1 MSGRYIA
8 VYVHP
13 RARQRR
19 MELRGENRYE
29 VWVPEVPA
37 DGAANKAV
45 QRLLAEAL
53 TVAPLP
59 PCAHSGSHQSE
70 KGVSA
75 DVSLSAGSVA

>member
-19 MELRGENRYE
+19 IALRGDNRYE
-29 VWVPEVPA
+29 VWVPEAPA

-53 TVAPLP
+53 TVAPSRLVLIRG
-59 PCAHSGSHQSE
+59 HTSRRKVFQLM
-70 KGVSA
+70 SA
-75 DVSLSAGSVA
+75 

>member
-1 MSGRYIA
+1 MSGKYIA

-19 MELRGENRYE
+19 IALRGDNRYE
-29 VWVPEVPA
+29 VWVPEAPA

-53 TVAPLP
+53 TVAPSCL
-59 PCAHSGSHQSE
+59 ALIRGHTSRKKVFQLM
-70 KGVSA
+70 SA
-75 DVSLSAGSVA
+75 

>member
-1 MSGRYIA
+1 MSGKYIA

-53 TVAPLP
+53 TVAPSRL
-59 PCAHSGSHQSE
+59 ALILGHTSRKKVFQLM
-70 KGVSA
+70 SA
-75 DVSLSAGSVA
+75 

>member
-1 MSGRYIA
+1 MSGRYIG

-19 MELRGENRYE
+19 IAPRGNNRYE
-29 VWVPEVPA
+29 VWVPEAPA

-53 TVAPLP
+53 MVAPSRL
-59 PCAHSGSHQSE
+59 ALIRGHTSRKKVFQLM
-70 KGVSA
+70 SA
-75 DVSLSAGSVA
+75 

>member
-1 MSGRYIA
+1 VSGRYIA

-19 MELRGENRYE
+19 IALRGDNRHE
-29 VWVPEVPA
+29 VGVPEAPA

-53 TVAPLP
+53 TVAPSRLVLIRG
-59 PCAHSGSHQSE
+59 HTSRKKVFQLM
-70 KGVSA
+70 SA
-75 DVSLSAGSVA
+75 

>member
-1 MSGRYIA
+1 VSRKYIA

-19 MELRGENRYE
+19 IALRGDNRYE
-29 VWVPEVPA
+29 VWVPEAPA

-53 TVAPLP
+53 TVASSRL
-59 PCAHSGSHQSE
+59 ALIRGHTSRKKVFQLM
-70 KGVSA
+70 SA
-75 DVSLSAGSVA
+75 

>member
-19 MELRGENRYE
+19 IELRGDNRYE
-29 VWVPEVPA
+29 VWVPEAPA

-53 TVAPLP
+53 TVAPSRL
-59 PCAHSGSHQSE
+59 AVIRGHTSRKEVFQLM
-70 KGVSA
+70 SA
-75 DVSLSAGSVA
+75 

>member
-1 MSGRYIA
+1 VSGRYIA

-19 MELRGENRYE
+19 IALRGENRYE
-29 VWVPEVPA
+29 VWVPEAPA

-53 TVAPLP
+53 TVAPSRLVLIRG
-59 PCAHSGSHQSE
+59 HTSRKKVFQLM
-70 KGVSA
+70 SA
-75 DVSLSAGSVA
+75 

>member
-1 MSGRYIA
+1 MSGKYIA

-19 MELRGENRYE
+19 IALRGENRYE
-29 VWVPEVPA
+29 VWVPEAPA

-53 TVAPLP
+53 TVAPSRLVLIRG
-59 PCAHSGSHQSE
+59 HTSRRKVFQLM
-70 KGVSA
+70 SA
-75 DVSLSAGSVA
+75 

>member
-19 MELRGENRYE
+19 IALRGDNRYE
-29 VWVPEVPA
+29 VWVPEAPA

-53 TVAPLP
+53 TVAPSRLVLIRG
-59 PCAHSGSHQSE
+59 HTSRKKVFQLM
-70 KGVSA
+70 SA
-75 DVSLSAGSVA
+75 

>member
-1 MSGRYIA
+1 MSGKYIA

-19 MELRGENRYE
+19 IALRGDNRYE
-29 VWVPEVPA
+29 VWVPEAPA

-53 TVAPLP
+53 TVAPSRLVLIRG
-59 PCAHSGSHQSE
+59 HTSRRKVFQLM
-70 KGVSA
+70 SA
-75 DVSLSAGSVA
+75 

>member
-1 MSGRYIA
+1 MSGKYIA

-19 MELRGENRYE
+19 IELRGRHEA
-29 VWVPEVPA
+29 WVPEAPA

-53 TVAPLP
+53 TVAPSRL
-59 PCAHSGSHQSE
+59 ALIRGHTSRKKVFQLM
-70 KGVSA
+70 SA
-75 DVSLSAGSVA
+75 

>member
-1 MSGRYIA
+1 VSGRYIA

-19 MELRGENRYE
+19 IALRGENRYE
-29 VWVPEVPA
+29 AWVPEAPA

-53 TVAPLP
+53 TVAPSRLVLIRG
-59 PCAHSGSHQSE
+59 HTSRKKVFQLM
-70 KGVSA
+70 SA
-75 DVSLSAGSVA
+75 

>member
-1 MSGRYIA
+1 VSGRYIA

-19 MELRGENRYE
+19 IELRGDRYE
-29 VWVPEVPA
+29 VWVPEAPA

-53 TVAPLP
+53 TVAPSRL
-59 PCAHSGSHQSE
+59 ALIRGHTSRKKVFQLM
-70 KGVSA
+70 SA
-75 DVSLSAGSVA
+75 